1 MAWIEETHEHAAEGT
16 LKEAYARIVRA
27 LGRVIPFYR
36 AYSVSPGH
44 LHAHLDFYEKIAK
57 IGVLSTRRKELIAV
71 AVSAENGCRDCT
83 QLHAG
88 FLRAHRVDEAAV
100 AALAADP
107 GRTLADGLVAGPEAV
122 ILAYALKLTRSPR
135 SMRAE
140 DVQALRD
147 AGLSEPE
154 VFEVAF
160 LTAYFNYTNRVGEGL
175 GVEPEPLTGESPSLA
190 GSQSLRGLSAIKAL
204 DYTVVRVRDMEAMRA
219 FYGRTL
225 RFQLVRELS
234 PNWVEYRI
242 GPNILAL
249 AGRFRFV
256 ENPTLRAE
264 TATVQL
270 AFRVPYEAVDICAAE
285 LTAAGTPVLSPPT
298 DQLWRHRTLFF
309 RDPDGNLIEIYA
321 DF

>member
-175 GVEPEPLTGESPSLA
+175 GVEPEPPEPCREPEPQGTVGHSGAGLHGRSRARHGSDARLLRAHLA
-190 GSQSLRGLSAIKAL
+190 IS
-204 DYTVVRVRDMEAMRA
+204 VRAR
-219 FYGRTL
+219 
-225 RFQLVRELS
+225 
-234 PNWVEYRI
+234 
-242 GPNILAL
+242 AL
-249 AGRFRFV
+249 AKLGRVSHRP
-256 ENPTLRAE
+256 EHLGPGGPLPIRRE
-264 TATVQL
+264 
-270 AFRVPYEAVDICAAE
+270 PD
-285 LTAAGTPVLSPPT
+285 AAGRN
-298 DQLWRHRTLFF
+298 RHRAACIPRSL
-309 RDPDGNLIEIYA
+309 
-321 DF
+321 